1 MIMMMIILGS
11 GDDDDDDEKNLFGE
25 ASSKNDGR
33 NKSAWKTDPLETCL
47 ASISGFS
54 QDI

>member
-11 GDDDDDDEKNLFGE
+11 GDDDDEKNLFGE